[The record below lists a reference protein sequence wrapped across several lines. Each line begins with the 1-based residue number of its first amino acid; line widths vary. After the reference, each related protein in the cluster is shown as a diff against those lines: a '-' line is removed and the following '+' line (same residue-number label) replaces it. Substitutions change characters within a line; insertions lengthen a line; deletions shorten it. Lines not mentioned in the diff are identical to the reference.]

1 MLNHT
6 VPPPFTYRFRHMSKK
21 ELKDYYQWFMVA
33 LSKGIDELA
42 AAVIMT
48 PGFEAW
54 QSDCTP
60 DSLNTLGEW
69 FAAHAEKRNRTDEEI
84 EQIRKRLTFP
94 MDVPKEELTDQT
106 FSLAVDVG
114 MYFSQVLLKN
124 HPSLQWNQPFG
135 GKLHIDYGQP
145 VLAGFG
151 AMAFNPVHMM
161 TTLAYGLADK
171 RQTGRRLREIYDIWS
186 KKVQTAS

>member
-1 MLNHT
+1 
-6 VPPPFTYRFRHMSKK
+6 MSKK
-21 ELKDYYQWFMVA
+21 DLKDYYRWFMDA
-33 LSKGIDELA
+33 LQKGIDELA
-42 AAVIMT
+42 EAVRKT
-48 PGFEAW
+48 PGFETW
-54 QSDCTP
+54 QSDGTP
-60 DSLNTLGEW
+60 SSLDALGEW
-69 FAAHAEKRNRTDEEI
+69 FASHVEKRERTDEEI
-84 EQIRKRLTFP
+84 EEIEKRLTFP
-94 MDVPKEELTDQT
+94 MEIPKEELTDHT

-124 HPSLQWNQPFG
+124 HSSLQWNQPFG

-171 RQTGRRLREIYDIWS
+171 RQNGKRLREIYNYWAQR
-186 KKVQTAS
+186 VQPTS